1 MIDIHK
7 TLKEQMETIYRD
19 LSLEA
24 IPWNLEEP
32 PTLLVEL
39 VDSGWVAPCEAVD
52 LGCGAGNYTAWLA
65 SQGFQMVGL
74 DLSTTALELARKLAT
89 DRGITCRFEA
99 CDMTGIV
106 EGYDDSFDFAFDWE
120 VLHHVFPEDR
130 EAYFANVHRMLCPG
144 GKYLSVC
151 FSEDDPAFGGR
162 GKYRKTPIDTT
173 LYFSSEQE
181 LRELFEP
188 LFLIEELSTIEVP
201 GKRGPHMA
209 VKALMTRR

>member
-1 MIDIHK
+1 M
-7 TLKEQMETIYRD
+7 TLKEQMDSIYREQALD
-19 LSLEA
+19 A
-24 IPWNLEEP
+24 IPWNLEKP

-52 LGCGAGNYTAWLA
+52 LGCGAGNYAVWLA
-65 SQGFQMVGL
+65 SQGFQMTGL

-89 DRGITCRFEA
+89 DRGVTCRFEA
-99 CDMTGIV
+99 CDMIGLV
-106 EGYDDSFDFAFDWE
+106 EEYDNSFDFAFDWE
-120 VLHHVFPEDR
+120 VLHHVFPEGR
-130 EAYFANVHRMLCPG
+130 EAYFTNVHRMLCPG

-151 FSEDDPAFGGR
+151 FSEDDPAFGGE

-181 LRELFEP
+181 LRELLEP
-188 LFLIEELSTIEVP
+188 LFLIEELSTIEIP

-209 VKALMTRR
+209 VMALMTKR